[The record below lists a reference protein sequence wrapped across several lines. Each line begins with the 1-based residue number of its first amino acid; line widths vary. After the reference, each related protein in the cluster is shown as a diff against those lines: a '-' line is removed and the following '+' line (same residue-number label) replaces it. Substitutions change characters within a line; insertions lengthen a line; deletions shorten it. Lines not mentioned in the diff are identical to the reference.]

1 MGAVTTLVHLGSL
14 MGGVRTV
21 DQVGVEE
28 RAASLGKRSIK
39 KASKVWA
46 LDLAIRMMD
55 LTTLEGA
62 DTPGKVAA
70 LCSKGIRPD
79 PTDASIPSVA
89 AICIYPSMIRTA
101 VEHLRGSDVR
111 VASVATAFPSG
122 QSFIE
127 VKLAETRA
135 AVAAGADEIDMVIDR
150 GAFLGGD
157 YQTVFDEIVAIKEAA
172 GSAHLKVILE
182 TGELGTYDNV
192 RRASVLAMAAGADFI
207 KTSTGKINPAATP
220 PVALVMMEAIRDF
233 HRETGRVVGLK
244 PAGGIRTAKQAI
256 HYLVILYETLGPD
269 WMTPDRFR
277 IGASSLLNDCLMQL
291 AKEKSGAYQSL
302 DYFTLD

>member
-1 MGAVTTLVHLGSL
+1 

-21 DQVGVEE
+21 DQVAVEE

-46 LDLAIRMMD
+46 LELAIRMMD

-79 PTDASIPSVA
+79 PGDSSIPSVA
-89 AICIYPSMIRTA
+89 AICVYPALVRTA
-101 VEHLRGSDVR
+101 VEHLRGSEVR

-122 QSFIE
+122 QTFLD
-127 VKLAETRA
+127 VKLAETGE

-150 GAFLGGD
+150 GAFLSGD
-157 YQTVFDEIVAIKEAA
+157 YQKVFDEIVAIKEAA

-207 KTSTGKINPAATP
+207 KTSTGKVSPAATP
-220 PVALVMMEAIRDF
+220 PVTLVMMEAIRDF
-233 HRETGRVVGLK
+233 HRETGRAVGLK

-256 HYLVILYETLGPD
+256 QYLVLLYETLGPE

-291 AKEKSGAYQSL
+291 ARERSGAYQSG